1 MPSGP
6 ESAPQRLPDRI
17 GRYEILLPL
26 ASGGMGTVYLARAR
40 GVGGFEREVAVKLLH
55 AHLRDAPGSGLELI
69 EEAKLA
75 VRIRHPNVVPMLDV
89 GDDPLGMF
97 LVMDYIEGDTLSG
110 LQRRAAAAGDALPI
124 RISLRVLIDALA
136 GLHAAHEL
144 KDEASNPLGLVHRD
158 FSPQNI

>member
-17 GRYEILLPL
+17 GRYEVLLPL

-40 GVGGFEREVAVKLLH
+40 GVGGFEREVAIKLLH
-55 AHLRDAPGSGLELI
+55 AHLRDVAGSALDLI

-75 VRIRHPNVVPMLDV
+75 VRIRHPNVVPVFDV
-89 GDDPLGMF
+89 GDDPLGFF

-110 LQRRAAAAGDALPI
+110 LHRRAKAKNEGLPI
-124 RISLRVLIDALA
+124 RIGLRVLIDALA

-144 KDEASNPLGLVHRD
+144 KDEAGKPL
-158 FSPQNI
+158 